1 MPEHAPDENF
11 GCASKS
17 LGTKPFHEVQGAATT
32 EGAAGTEPVAAD
44 LDKAKALG
52 NALLICMALPWFLC
66 FVFYSGAA
74 RAFSLLGPAA
84 QACLQLIH
92 GICP

>member
-1 MPEHAPDENF
+1 MRLCSAVACVALTFVSNPESH
-11 GCASKS
+11 
-17 LGTKPFHEVQGAATT
+17 GTKAFLDVQGAATT

-74 RAFSLLGPAA
+74 HAFP
-84 QACLQLIH
+84 I
-92 GICP
+92 